1 MIDRDPEGFG
11 DGASPGGDEDPMSVR
26 HHVRG
31 FPTVV
36 VIDAKGNLRDQSM
49 IMGDELDKPL
59 EGLVAEAEAA
69 RP

>member
-1 MIDRDPEGFG
+1 
-11 DGASPGGDEDPMSVR
+11 MSVR